1 MTIQVPMIRD
11 HLGHGTSTVS
21 DVRCEMGGND
31 FESGELHTVLGPKE
45 STVDEIAGLVLT
57 LA

>member
-1 MTIQVPMIRD
+1 MIRD